1 MFKLARRY
9 IVFYKNQSFAILIS
23 MILSIALMAGISSLV
38 YSGELSDLEN
48 SKEINGD
55 WNYAIP
61 LKDNTIDKITNKQD
75 KGYEVEKYGI
85 CKTIDEAVS
94 DKNIALL
101 YGDKTYLEMTTQS
114 VLEGEYPTKANQI
127 AMSKFVLDNIGY
139 DDVLGTKIS
148 LDGKD
153 YVLSGVLKSEWAAD
167 SNILNAFISEEEVNI
182 KKGIS
187 SFVYLKLDESKKMY
201 KQCQALKEDL
211 ELDSE
216 AIQENDNVNYYLG
229 GESPQSFIDHLKF
242 AFTNPEGNFTYL
254 MLVLRDEFGLTVN
267 GVILGLGLFSIFIIY
282 SVFSVNISKRI
293 TQYGILK
300 VLGIGK
306 FKQFSLV
313 LFELWS
319 LLLIAFPIGAIL
331 GNLVAKLMY
340 SNFNTVF
347 INRDVVNSG
356 THTNETQSFL
366 AAAELKA
373 GNFHISYTAIVFEA
387 AFLVVAMCFIAWKI
401 KCQTQKSVSIQLL
414 KGGNNKKRKN
424 RTIYSKGKLSLFNVL
439 IEKFMLE
446 RKRTFLGIL
455 VSLSLGGVIFL
466 CSNFVLTNAQTSN
479 QMQLASDDGLG
490 SDYKIYENNID
501 LNKTLGEDVENNLE
515 KIDGI
520 KNIYPVKSYIGEV
533 VIEQDN
539 FFWKEYYEYLNEAY
553 KDVYNRYMRNTT
565 NGDYAIK
572 SNILGYSDELLGKME
587 PYILEGSIDPE
598 QMRRNN
604 EVVLVTLEDAQGNHN
619 SIDKKVGDTIK
630 VKTPNKVSG
639 SSEDLKQLGSESDF
653 SEKEYT
659 ILAIVSR
666 TMVRDSRLYTLE
678 DQPDI
683 TYSVIMTNEQ
693 MKQNYN
699 IEGYRVLTVEK
710 EKNTDTELVANEIKK
725 QTQALDDCLFQ
736 DYTGAI
742 ERQNE
747 YLFQKTLF
755 FYGIAFVF
763 LIISL
768 FHIANTMNH
777 LILSRR
783 HEYGILRA
791 MGITNKNFRKLML
804 GQGALYG
811 IFSSIVMTLLYIIGN
826 KTMEYL
832 MGHVYGFLVS
842 NIQVNV
848 WLIITTVAVNICIG
862 IFAVLIPTQSILKE
876 DIIRQVNLT

>member
-1 MFKLARRY
+1 
-9 IVFYKNQSFAILIS
+9 
-23 MILSIALMAGISSLV
+23 
-38 YSGELSDLEN
+38 
-48 SKEINGD
+48 
-55 WNYAIP
+55 
-61 LKDNTIDKITNKQD
+61 
-75 KGYEVEKYGI
+75 
-85 CKTIDEAVS
+85 
-94 DKNIALL
+94 
-101 YGDKTYLEMTTQS
+101 
-114 VLEGEYPTKANQI
+114 
-127 AMSKFVLDNIGY
+127 
-139 DDVLGTKIS
+139 
-148 LDGKD
+148 
-153 YVLSGVLKSEWAAD
+153 
-167 SNILNAFISEEEVNI
+167 
-182 KKGIS
+182 
-187 SFVYLKLDESKKMY
+187 MY

-439 IEKFMLE
+439 IEKFMLD

-515 KIDGI
+515 KIDGV

-553 KDVYNRYMRNTT
+553 KDVYNGYMRNTT

-572 SNILGYSDELLGKME
+572 SNILGYSDELLRKME
-587 PYILEGSIDPE
+587 PYILEGSIDPD

-659 ILAIVSR
+659 ISAIVSR

-811 IFSSIVMTLLYIIGN
+811 IFSSIVMILLYIIGN

>member
-55 WNYAIP
+55 WNYATP

-114 VLEGEYPTKANQI
+114 VLEGEYPTKANEI

-414 KGGNNKKRKN
+414 KGGNDKKRKN

-466 CSNFVLTNAQTSN
+466 CSNFVLTNAKTSN

-515 KIDGI
+515 KIDGV

-553 KDVYNRYMRNTT
+553 KDVYNGYMRNTT

-587 PYILEGSIDPE
+587 PYILEGSIDPD

-659 ILAIVSR
+659 ISAIVSR

-811 IFSSIVMTLLYIIGN
+811 IFSSIVMILLYIIGN

>member
-114 VLEGEYPTKANQI
+114 VLEGEYPTKANEI

-229 GESPQSFIDHLKF
+229 GESPQSFIEHLKF

-515 KIDGI
+515 KIDGV

-553 KDVYNRYMRNTT
+553 KDVYNGYMRNTT

-572 SNILGYSDELLGKME
+572 SNILGYSDELLRKME
-587 PYILEGSIDPE
+587 PYILEGSIDPD

-659 ILAIVSR
+659 ISAIVSR

-811 IFSSIVMTLLYIIGN
+811 IFSSIVMILLYIIGN

>member
-1 MFKLARRY
+1 MFKLARKY
-9 IVFYKNQSFAILIS
+9 IVFYKSQSLAILVS
-23 MILSIALMAGISSLV
+23 MILSIALMTGISSLV
-38 YSGELSDLEN
+38 YSGQLSDLQN

-55 WNYAIP
+55 WNYAVP
-61 LKDNTIDKITNKQD
+61 LKDNTIEKITNKQD
-75 KGYEVEKYGI
+75 KGYKVEKYGI
-85 CKTIDEAVS
+85 CQTVDEAVS

-101 YGDKTYLEMTTQS
+101 YGDETYLKMTNQFI
-114 VLEGEYPTKANQI
+114 LEGEYPNKENEI

-139 DDVLGTKIS
+139 DDVLGTRIS
-148 LDGKD
+148 LDGKE

-167 SNILNAFISEEEVNI
+167 SNILNAFISKEEVN
-182 KKGIS
+182 KKGGIS

-201 KQCQALKEDL
+201 KQSQALKEEL

-229 GESPQSFIDHLKF
+229 GESPQSLIDHLKF

-282 SVFSVNISKRI
+282 SIFSVNISKRLS
-293 TQYGILK
+293 QYGILK
-300 VLGIGK
+300 VLGIGRL
-306 FKQFSLV
+306 KQFSLV

-319 LLLIAFPIGAIL
+319 LLLVAFPTGVIL

-347 INRDVVNSG
+347 INKDVVNSE
-356 THTNETQSFL
+356 THINGTQSFL
-366 AAAELKA
+366 AATELKA
-373 GNFHISYTAIVFEA
+373 ENFHISYTAIMFEA
-387 AFLVVAMCFIAWKI
+387 IFLAVAMCFIAWKI
-401 KCQTQKSVSIQLL
+401 KCQTQKGVSIQLL
-414 KGGNNKKRKN
+414 KGENDKKRKN
-424 RTIYSKGKLSLFNVL
+424 RTIYSKGKISLFNVL

-455 VSLSLGGVIFL
+455 ISLSLGGVIFL

-479 QMQLASDDGLG
+479 KMQLASDDGLG

-501 LNKTLGEDVENNLE
+501 LNKTIGEDIENELE
-515 KIDGI
+515 KIDGV
-520 KNIYPVKSYIGEV
+520 KNVYPVKSYIGEV
-533 VIEQDN
+533 LIEKNN

-553 KDVYNRYMRNTT
+553 KDTYNGYMRNTI

-572 SNILGYSDELLGKME
+572 CNILGYNDELLGKME
-587 PYILEGSIDPE
+587 PYILEGSIDPD

-604 EVVLVTLEDAQGNHN
+604 EIVLVTLEDAQGNHN
-619 SIDKKVGDTIK
+619 SVDKKIGDTIK
-630 VKTPNKVSG
+630 VRIPNNIG
-639 SSEDLKQLGSESDF
+639 GTSEDLKQLGSESDF

-659 ILAIVSR
+659 ISAIVSR

-693 MKQNYN
+693 MQKNYN
-699 IEGYRVLTVEK
+699 IEAYRVLTVEK
-710 EKNTDTELVANEIKK
+710 EKSADTELVAAEIKRRT
-725 QTQALDDCLFQ
+725 QTLDDCLFQ

-747 YLFQKTLF
+747 FLFQKTLF

-763 LIISL
+763 FDYKSISY
-768 FHIANTMNH
+768 
-777 LILSRR
+777 S
-783 HEYGILRA
+783 
-791 MGITNKNFRKLML
+791 
-804 GQGALYG
+804 
-811 IFSSIVMTLLYIIGN
+811 
-826 KTMEYL
+826 
-832 MGHVYGFLVS
+832 
-842 NIQVNV
+842 
-848 WLIITTVAVNICIG
+848 
-862 IFAVLIPTQSILKE
+862 
-876 DIIRQVNLT
+876 

>member
-1 MFKLARRY
+1 MFKLARKY
-9 IVFYKNQSFAILIS
+9 IVFYKSQSLAILVS
-23 MILSIALMAGISSLV
+23 MILSIALMTGISSLV
-38 YSGELSDLEN
+38 YSGQLSDLQN

-55 WNYAIP
+55 WNYAVP
-61 LKDNTIDKITNKQD
+61 LKDNTIEKITNKQD
-75 KGYEVEKYGI
+75 KGYKVEKYGI
-85 CKTIDEAVS
+85 CQTVDEAVS

-101 YGDKTYLEMTTQS
+101 YGDETYLKMTNQFI
-114 VLEGEYPTKANQI
+114 LEGEYPNKENEI

-139 DDVLGTKIS
+139 DDVLGTRIS
-148 LDGKD
+148 LDGKE

-167 SNILNAFISEEEVNI
+167 SNILNAFISKEEVN
-182 KKGIS
+182 KKGGIS

-201 KQCQALKEDL
+201 KQSQALKEEL

-229 GESPQSFIDHLKF
+229 GESPQSLIDHLKF

-282 SVFSVNISKRI
+282 SIFSVNISKRLS
-293 TQYGILK
+293 QYGILK
-300 VLGIGK
+300 VLGIGRL
-306 FKQFSLV
+306 KQFSLV

-319 LLLIAFPIGAIL
+319 LLLVAFPTGVIL

-347 INRDVVNSG
+347 INKDVVNSE
-356 THTNETQSFL
+356 THINGTQSFL
-366 AAAELKA
+366 AATELKA
-373 GNFHISYTAIVFEA
+373 ENFHISYTAIMFEA
-387 AFLVVAMCFIAWKI
+387 IFLAVAMCFIAWKI
-401 KCQTQKSVSIQLL
+401 KCQTQKGVSIQLL
-414 KGGNNKKRKN
+414 KGENDKKRKN
-424 RTIYSKGKLSLFNVL
+424 RTIYSKGKISLFNVL

-455 VSLSLGGVIFL
+455 ISLSLGGVIFL

-479 QMQLASDDGLG
+479 KMQLASDDGLG

-501 LNKTLGEDVENNLE
+501 LNKTIGEDIENELE
-515 KIDGI
+515 KIDGV
-520 KNIYPVKSYIGEV
+520 KNVYPVKSYIGEV
-533 VIEQDN
+533 LIEKNN

-553 KDVYNRYMRNTT
+553 KDTYNGYMRNTI

-572 SNILGYSDELLGKME
+572 CNILGYNDELLGKME
-587 PYILEGSIDPE
+587 PYILEGSIDPD

-604 EVVLVTLEDAQGNHN
+604 EIVLVTLEDAQGNHN
-619 SIDKKVGDTIK
+619 SVDKKIGDTIK
-630 VKTPNKVSG
+630 VRIPNNIG
-639 SSEDLKQLGSESDF
+639 GTSEDLKQLGSESDF

-659 ILAIVSR
+659 ISAIVSR
-666 TMVRDSRLYTLE
+666 TMERDSRLYTLE

-693 MKQNYN
+693 MQKNYN
-699 IEGYRVLTVEK
+699 IEAYRVLTVEK
-710 EKNTDTELVANEIKK
+710 EKSADTELVAAEIKRRT
-725 QTQALDDCLFQ
+725 QTLDDCLFQ

-747 YLFQKTLF
+747 FLFQKTLF

-768 FHIANTMNH
+768 FHIVNTMNH
-777 LILSRR
+777 LISSRR

-811 IFSSIVMTLLYIIGN
+811 IFSSIVMILLYIIGN

-848 WLIITTVAVNICIG
+848 WLIIATVAVNICIG
-862 IFAVLIPTQSILKE
+862 IFAVLIPTHSILKE
-876 DIIRQVNLT
+876 DIVRQVNLT

>member
-23 MILSIALMAGISSLV
+23 MILSIALMVGISSLV

-114 VLEGEYPTKANQI
+114 VLEGEYPTKANEI

-229 GESPQSFIDHLKF
+229 GESPQSSIDHLKF

-414 KGGNNKKRKN
+414 KGGNDKKRKN

-439 IEKFMLE
+439 IEKFMIE

-515 KIDGI
+515 KIDGV

-553 KDVYNRYMRNTT
+553 KDVYNGYMRNTT

-587 PYILEGSIDPE
+587 PYILEGSIDPD

-659 ILAIVSR
+659 ISAIVSR

-811 IFSSIVMTLLYIIGN
+811 IFSSIVMILLYIIGN

-862 IFAVLIPTQSILKE
+862 IFAVFIPTQSILKE

>member
-1 MFKLARRY
+1 M
-9 IVFYKNQSFAILIS
+9 V
-23 MILSIALMAGISSLV
+23 GISSLV

-114 VLEGEYPTKANQI
+114 VLEGEYPTKANEI

-229 GESPQSFIDHLKF
+229 GESPQSSIDHLKF

-414 KGGNNKKRKN
+414 KGGNDKKRKN

-515 KIDGI
+515 KIDGV

-553 KDVYNRYMRNTT
+553 KDVYNGYMRNTT

-587 PYILEGSIDPE
+587 PYILEGSIDPD

-659 ILAIVSR
+659 ISAIVSR

-791 MGITNKNFRKLML
+791 MGITNKNF
-804 GQGALYG
+804 
-811 IFSSIVMTLLYIIGN
+811 
-826 KTMEYL
+826 
-832 MGHVYGFLVS
+832 
-842 NIQVNV
+842 
-848 WLIITTVAVNICIG
+848 
-862 IFAVLIPTQSILKE
+862 
-876 DIIRQVNLT
+876 

>member
-23 MILSIALMAGISSLV
+23 MILSIALMVGISSLV

-114 VLEGEYPTKANQI
+114 VLEGEYPTKANEI

-229 GESPQSFIDHLKF
+229 GESPQSLIDHLKF

-300 VLGIGK
+300 VLGIGM

-366 AAAELKA
+366 DAAELKA
-373 GNFHISYTAIVFEA
+373 GNFHISYTAMVFEA

-414 KGGNNKKRKN
+414 KGGNDKKRKN

-515 KIDGI
+515 KIDGV

-553 KDVYNRYMRNTT
+553 KDVYNGYMRNTT

-587 PYILEGSIDPE
+587 PYILEGSIDPD

-659 ILAIVSR
+659 ISAIVSR

-755 FYGIAFVF
+755 FNGIAFVF

>member
-23 MILSIALMAGISSLV
+23 MILSIALMVGISSLV

-114 VLEGEYPTKANQI
+114 VLEGEYPTKANEI

-139 DDVLGTKIS
+139 DDVLGTRIS

-229 GESPQSFIDHLKF
+229 GESPQSSIDHLKF

-414 KGGNNKKRKN
+414 KGGNDKKRKN

-515 KIDGI
+515 KIDGV

-553 KDVYNRYMRNTT
+553 KDVYNGYMRNTT

-587 PYILEGSIDPE
+587 PYILEGSIDPD

-659 ILAIVSR
+659 ISAIVSR

-811 IFSSIVMTLLYIIGN
+811 IFSSIVMILLYIIGN

-862 IFAVLIPTQSILKE
+862 IFAVFIPTQSILKE

>member
-23 MILSIALMAGISSLV
+23 MILSIALMVGISSLV

-114 VLEGEYPTKANQI
+114 VLEGEYPTKANEI

-229 GESPQSFIDHLKF
+229 GESPQSSIDHLKF

-414 KGGNNKKRKN
+414 KGGNDKKRKN

-515 KIDGI
+515 KIDGV

-553 KDVYNRYMRNTT
+553 KDVYNGYMRNTT

-587 PYILEGSIDPE
+587 PYILEGSIDPD

-659 ILAIVSR
+659 ISAIVSR

-811 IFSSIVMTLLYIIGN
+811 IFSSIVMILLYIIGN

-862 IFAVLIPTQSILKE
+862 IFAVFIPTQSILKE

>member
-1 MFKLARRY
+1 M
-9 IVFYKNQSFAILIS
+9 V
-23 MILSIALMAGISSLV
+23 GISSLV

-114 VLEGEYPTKANQI
+114 VLEGEYPTKANEI

-229 GESPQSFIDHLKF
+229 GESPQSSIDHLKF

-414 KGGNNKKRKN
+414 KGGNDKKRKN

-515 KIDGI
+515 KIDGV

-553 KDVYNRYMRNTT
+553 KDVYNGYMRNTT

-587 PYILEGSIDPE
+587 PYILEGSIDPD

-659 ILAIVSR
+659 ISAIVSR

-811 IFSSIVMTLLYIIGN
+811 IFSSIVMILLYIIGN

-862 IFAVLIPTQSILKE
+862 IFAVFIPTQSILKE

>member
-114 VLEGEYPTKANQI
+114 VLEGEYPTKANEI

-414 KGGNNKKRKN
+414 KGGNDKKRKN

-515 KIDGI
+515 KIDGV
-520 KNIYPVKSYIGEV
+520 KNIYQVKSYIGEV

-553 KDVYNRYMRNTT
+553 KDVYNGYMRNTT

-587 PYILEGSIDPE
+587 PYILEGSIDPD

-659 ILAIVSR
+659 ISAIVSR

-811 IFSSIVMTLLYIIGN
+811 IFSSIVMILLYIIGN

>member
-1 MFKLARRY
+1 MFKLARKY
-9 IVFYKNQSFAILIS
+9 IVFYKSQSLAILVS
-23 MILSIALMAGISSLV
+23 MILSIALMTGISSLV
-38 YSGELSDLEN
+38 YSGQLSDLQN

-55 WNYAIP
+55 WNYAVP
-61 LKDNTIDKITNKQD
+61 LKDNTIEKITNKQD
-75 KGYEVEKYGI
+75 KGYKVEKYGI
-85 CKTIDEAVS
+85 CQTVDEAVS

-101 YGDKTYLEMTTQS
+101 YGDETYLKMTNQFI
-114 VLEGEYPTKANQI
+114 LEGEYPNKENEI

-139 DDVLGTKIS
+139 DDVLGTRIS
-148 LDGKD
+148 LDGKE

-167 SNILNAFISEEEVNI
+167 SNILNAFISKEEVN
-182 KKGIS
+182 KKGGIS

-201 KQCQALKEDL
+201 KQSQALKEEL

-229 GESPQSFIDHLKF
+229 GESPQSLIDHLKF

-282 SVFSVNISKRI
+282 SIFSVNISKRLS
-293 TQYGILK
+293 QYGILK
-300 VLGIGK
+300 VLGIGRL
-306 FKQFSLV
+306 KQFSLV

-319 LLLIAFPIGAIL
+319 LLFVAFPTGVIL

-347 INRDVVNSG
+347 INKDVVNSE
-356 THTNETQSFL
+356 THINGTQSFL
-366 AAAELKA
+366 AATELKA
-373 GNFHISYTAIVFEA
+373 ENFHISYTAIMFEA
-387 AFLVVAMCFIAWKI
+387 IFLAVAMCFIAWKI
-401 KCQTQKSVSIQLL
+401 KCQTQKGVSIQLL
-414 KGGNNKKRKN
+414 KGENDKKRKN
-424 RTIYSKGKLSLFNVL
+424 RTIYSKGKISLFNVL

-455 VSLSLGGVIFL
+455 ISLSLGGVIFL

-479 QMQLASDDGLG
+479 KMQLASDDGLG

-501 LNKTLGEDVENNLE
+501 LNKTIGEDIENELE
-515 KIDGI
+515 KIDGV
-520 KNIYPVKSYIGEV
+520 KNVYPVKSYIGEV
-533 VIEQDN
+533 LIEKNN

-553 KDVYNRYMRNTT
+553 KDTYNGYMRNTI

-572 SNILGYSDELLGKME
+572 CNILGYNDELLGKME
-587 PYILEGSIDPE
+587 PYILEGSIDPD

-604 EVVLVTLEDAQGNHN
+604 EIVLVTLEDAQGNHN
-619 SIDKKVGDTIK
+619 SVDKKIGDTIK
-630 VKTPNKVSG
+630 VRIPNNIG
-639 SSEDLKQLGSESDF
+639 GTSEDLKQLGSESDF

-659 ILAIVSR
+659 ISAIVSR

-693 MKQNYN
+693 MQKNYN

-710 EKNTDTELVANEIKK
+710 EKSDDTELVAAEIKRRT
-725 QTQALDDCLFQ
+725 QTLDDCLFQ

-747 YLFQKTLF
+747 FLFQKTLF

-768 FHIANTMNH
+768 FHIVNTMNH
-777 LILSRR
+777 LISSRR

-811 IFSSIVMTLLYIIGN
+811 IFSSIVMILLYIIGN

-848 WLIITTVAVNICIG
+848 WLIIATVVVNICIG
-862 IFAVLIPTQSILKE
+862 IFAVLIPTHSILKE
-876 DIIRQVNLT
+876 DIVRQVNLT

>member
-23 MILSIALMAGISSLV
+23 MILSIALMVGISSLV

-114 VLEGEYPTKANQI
+114 VLEGEYPTKANEI

-267 GVILGLGLFSIFIIY
+267 GIILGLGLFSIFIIY

-414 KGGNNKKRKN
+414 KGGNDKKRKN

-439 IEKFMLE
+439 IEKFMFE

-515 KIDGI
+515 KIDGV

-553 KDVYNRYMRNTT
+553 KDVYNGYMRNTT

-587 PYILEGSIDPE
+587 PYILEGSIDPD

-659 ILAIVSR
+659 ISAIVSR

-804 GQGALYG
+804 SQGALYG
-811 IFSSIVMTLLYIIGN
+811 IFSSIVMILLYIIGN

-832 MGHVYGFLVS
+832 MGYVYGFLVS

>member
-114 VLEGEYPTKANQI
+114 VLEGEYPTKANEI

-387 AFLVVAMCFIAWKI
+387 TFLVVAMCFIAWKI

-414 KGGNNKKRKN
+414 KGGNDKKRKN

-466 CSNFVLTNAQTSN
+466 CSNFVLTNAKTSN

-515 KIDGI
+515 KIDGV

-553 KDVYNRYMRNTT
+553 KDVYNGYMRNTT

-587 PYILEGSIDPE
+587 PYILEGSIDPD

-659 ILAIVSR
+659 ISAIVSR

-811 IFSSIVMTLLYIIGN
+811 IFSSIVMILLYIIGN

>member
-1 MFKLARRY
+1 MFKLARKY
-9 IVFYKNQSFAILIS
+9 IVFYKSQSLAILVS
-23 MILSIALMAGISSLV
+23 MILSIALMTGISSLV
-38 YSGELSDLEN
+38 YSGQLSDLQN

-55 WNYAIP
+55 WNYAVP
-61 LKDNTIDKITNKQD
+61 LKDNTIEKITNKQD
-75 KGYEVEKYGI
+75 KGYKVEKYGI
-85 CKTIDEAVS
+85 CQTVDEAVS

-101 YGDKTYLEMTTQS
+101 YGDETYLKMTNQFI
-114 VLEGEYPTKANQI
+114 LEGEYPNKENEI

-139 DDVLGTKIS
+139 DDVLGTRIS
-148 LDGKD
+148 LDGKE

-167 SNILNAFISEEEVNI
+167 SNILNAFISKEEVN
-182 KKGIS
+182 KKGGIS

-201 KQCQALKEDL
+201 KQSQALKEEL

-229 GESPQSFIDHLKF
+229 GESPQSLIDHLKF

-282 SVFSVNISKRI
+282 SIFSVNISKRLS
-293 TQYGILK
+293 QYGILK
-300 VLGIGK
+300 VLGIGRL
-306 FKQFSLV
+306 KQFSLV

-319 LLLIAFPIGAIL
+319 LLLVAFPTGVIL

-347 INRDVVNSG
+347 INKDVVNSE
-356 THTNETQSFL
+356 THINGTQSFL
-366 AAAELKA
+366 AATELKA
-373 GNFHISYTAIVFEA
+373 ENFHISYTAIMFEA
-387 AFLVVAMCFIAWKI
+387 IFLAVAMCFIAWKI
-401 KCQTQKSVSIQLL
+401 KCQTQKGVSIQLL
-414 KGGNNKKRKN
+414 KGENDKKRKN
-424 RTIYSKGKLSLFNVL
+424 RTIYSKGKISLFNVL

-455 VSLSLGGVIFL
+455 ISLSLGGVIFL

-479 QMQLASDDGLG
+479 KMQLASDDGLG

-501 LNKTLGEDVENNLE
+501 LNKTIGEDIENELE
-515 KIDGI
+515 KIDGV
-520 KNIYPVKSYIGEV
+520 KNVYPVKSYIGEV
-533 VIEQDN
+533 LIEKNN

-553 KDVYNRYMRNTT
+553 KDTYNGYMRNTI

-572 SNILGYSDELLGKME
+572 CNILGYNDELLGKME
-587 PYILEGSIDPE
+587 PYILEGSIDPD

-604 EVVLVTLEDAQGNHN
+604 EIVLVTLEDAQGNHN
-619 SIDKKVGDTIK
+619 SVDKKIGDTIK
-630 VKTPNKVSG
+630 VRIPNNIG
-639 SSEDLKQLGSESDF
+639 GTSEDLKQLGSESDF

-659 ILAIVSR
+659 ISAIVSR

-693 MKQNYN
+693 MQKNYN
-699 IEGYRVLTVEK
+699 IEAYRVLTVEK
-710 EKNTDTELVANEIKK
+710 EKSADTELVAAEIKRRT
-725 QTQALDDCLFQ
+725 QTLDDCLFQ

-747 YLFQKTLF
+747 FLFQKTLF

-768 FHIANTMNH
+768 FHIVNTMNH
-777 LILSRR
+777 LISSRR

-811 IFSSIVMTLLYIIGN
+811 IFSSIVMILLYIIWN

-848 WLIITTVAVNICIG
+848 WLIIATVAVNICIG
-862 IFAVLIPTQSILKE
+862 IFAVLIPTHSILKE
-876 DIIRQVNLT
+876 DIVRQVNLT

>member
-114 VLEGEYPTKANQI
+114 VLEGEYPTKANEI

-414 KGGNNKKRKN
+414 KGGNDKKRKN

-466 CSNFVLTNAQTSN
+466 CSNFVLTNAKTSN

-515 KIDGI
+515 KIDGV

-553 KDVYNRYMRNTT
+553 KDVYNGYMRNTT

-587 PYILEGSIDPE
+587 PYILEGSIDPD

-630 VKTPNKVSG
+630 VKAPNKVSG

-659 ILAIVSR
+659 ISAIVSR

-811 IFSSIVMTLLYIIGN
+811 IFSSIVMILLYIIGN

>member
-1 MFKLARRY
+1 
-9 IVFYKNQSFAILIS
+9 

-114 VLEGEYPTKANQI
+114 VLEGEYPTKANEI

-414 KGGNNKKRKN
+414 KGGNDKKRKN

-515 KIDGI
+515 KIDGV

-553 KDVYNRYMRNTT
+553 KDVYNGYMRNTT

-587 PYILEGSIDPE
+587 PYILEGSIDPD

-659 ILAIVSR
+659 ISAIVSR

-768 FHIANTMNH
+768 FYIANTMNH

-811 IFSSIVMTLLYIIGN
+811 IFSSIVMILLYIIGN

>member
-114 VLEGEYPTKANQI
+114 VLEGEYPTKANEI

-300 VLGIGK
+300 VLGIGM

-347 INRDVVNSG
+347 INRNVVNSG

-414 KGGNNKKRKN
+414 KGGNDKKRKN

-515 KIDGI
+515 KIDGV

-553 KDVYNRYMRNTT
+553 KDVYNGYMRNTT

-587 PYILEGSIDPE
+587 PYILEGSIDPDK
-598 QMRRNN
+598 MRRNN
-604 EVVLVTLEDAQGNHN
+604 EVVIVTLEDAQGNHN

-659 ILAIVSR
+659 ISAIVSR

>member
-23 MILSIALMAGISSLV
+23 MILSIALMTGISSLV

-101 YGDKTYLEMTTQS
+101 YGDKTYLKMTTQS
-114 VLEGEYPTKANQI
+114 VLEGEYPTKANEI

-153 YVLSGVLKSEWAAD
+153 YVLSGVLKSEGAAD

-300 VLGIGK
+300 VLGIGM

-366 AAAELKA
+366 DAAELKA
-373 GNFHISYTAIVFEA
+373 GNFHISYTAMVFEA

-414 KGGNNKKRKN
+414 KGGNDKKRKN

-515 KIDGI
+515 KIDGV

-553 KDVYNRYMRNTT
+553 KDVYNGYMRNTT

-587 PYILEGSIDPE
+587 PYILEGSIDPD

-659 ILAIVSR
+659 ISAIVSR

-699 IEGYRVLTVEK
+699 IEGCRVLTVEK

-811 IFSSIVMTLLYIIGN
+811 IFSSIVMILLYIIGN

>member
-23 MILSIALMAGISSLV
+23 MILSIALMVGISSLV

-114 VLEGEYPTKANQI
+114 VLEGEYPTKANEI

-229 GESPQSFIDHLKF
+229 GESPQSSIDHLKF

-414 KGGNNKKRKN
+414 KGGNDKKRKN

-515 KIDGI
+515 KIDGV

-553 KDVYNRYMRNTT
+553 KDVYNGYMRNTT

-587 PYILEGSIDPE
+587 PYILEGSIDPD

-604 EVVLVTLEDAQGNHN
+604 EVVLVTLEDAQGNNN

-659 ILAIVSR
+659 ISAIVSR

-811 IFSSIVMTLLYIIGN
+811 IFSSIVMILLYIIGN

-862 IFAVLIPTQSILKE
+862 IFAVFIPTQSILKE

>member
-114 VLEGEYPTKANQI
+114 VLEGEYPTKANEI

-182 KKGIS
+182 KKGNS

-414 KGGNNKKRKN
+414 KGGNDKKRKN

-466 CSNFVLTNAQTSN
+466 CSNFVLTNAKTSN

-515 KIDGI
+515 KIDGV

-553 KDVYNRYMRNTT
+553 KDVYNGYMRNTT

-587 PYILEGSIDPE
+587 PYILEGSIDPD

-659 ILAIVSR
+659 ISAIVSR

>member
-114 VLEGEYPTKANQI
+114 VLEGEYPTKANEI

-187 SFVYLKLDESKKMY
+187 AFVYLKLDESKKMY

-414 KGGNNKKRKN
+414 KGGNDKKRKN

-515 KIDGI
+515 KIDGV

-553 KDVYNRYMRNTT
+553 KDVYNGYMRNTT

-587 PYILEGSIDPE
+587 PYILEGSIDPD

-659 ILAIVSR
+659 ISAIVSR

-811 IFSSIVMTLLYIIGN
+811 IFSSIVMILLYIIGN

>member
-1 MFKLARRY
+1 
-9 IVFYKNQSFAILIS
+9 

-414 KGGNNKKRKN
+414 KGGNDKKRKN

-572 SNILGYSDELLGKME
+572 SNILGYSDELLRKME
-587 PYILEGSIDPE
+587 PYILEGSIDPD

-653 SEKEYT
+653 SKKEYT
-659 ILAIVSR
+659 ISAIVSR

-811 IFSSIVMTLLYIIGN
+811 IFSSIVMILLYIIGN

>member
-1 MFKLARRY
+1 
-9 IVFYKNQSFAILIS
+9 
-23 MILSIALMAGISSLV
+23 MILSIALMVGISSLV

-114 VLEGEYPTKANQI
+114 VLEGEYPTKANEI

-229 GESPQSFIDHLKF
+229 GESPQSSIDHLKF

-414 KGGNNKKRKN
+414 KGGNDKKRKN

-515 KIDGI
+515 KIDGV

-553 KDVYNRYMRNTT
+553 KDVYNGYMRNTT

-587 PYILEGSIDPE
+587 PYILEGSIDPD

-630 VKTPNKVSG
+630 VKTPNKVRG

-659 ILAIVSR
+659 ISAIVSR

-811 IFSSIVMTLLYIIGN
+811 IFSSIVMILLYIIGN

-862 IFAVLIPTQSILKE
+862 IFAVFIPTQSILKE

>member
-61 LKDNTIDKITNKQD
+61 LKDNTIDKIINKQD

-114 VLEGEYPTKANQI
+114 VWEGEYPTKANEI

-553 KDVYNRYMRNTT
+553 KDVYNGYMRNTT

-587 PYILEGSIDPE
+587 PYILEGSIDPD

-659 ILAIVSR
+659 ISAIVSR

-811 IFSSIVMTLLYIIGN
+811 IFSSIVMILLYIIGN

>member
-114 VLEGEYPTKANQI
+114 VLEGEYPTKANEI

-479 QMQLASDDGLG
+479 QMQLVSDDGLG

-515 KIDGI
+515 KIDGV

-553 KDVYNRYMRNTT
+553 KDVYNGYMRNTT

-572 SNILGYSDELLGKME
+572 SNILGYSDELLRKME
-587 PYILEGSIDPE
+587 PYILEGSIDPD

-659 ILAIVSR
+659 ISAIVSR

-811 IFSSIVMTLLYIIGN
+811 IFSSIVMILLYIIGN

>member
-114 VLEGEYPTKANQI
+114 VLEGEYPTKANEI

-331 GNLVAKLMY
+331 GNLVVKLMY

-366 AAAELKA
+366 AAAELKV

-414 KGGNNKKRKN
+414 KGGNDKKRKN

-515 KIDGI
+515 KIDGV
-520 KNIYPVKSYIGEV
+520 KNIYQVKSYIGEV

-553 KDVYNRYMRNTT
+553 KDVYNGYMRNTT

-587 PYILEGSIDPE
+587 PYILEGSIDPD

-659 ILAIVSR
+659 ISAIVSR

>member
-75 KGYEVEKYGI
+75 KGYEVKKYGI

-114 VLEGEYPTKANQI
+114 VLEGEYPTKANEI

-267 GVILGLGLFSIFIIY
+267 GIILGLGLFSIFIIY

-414 KGGNNKKRKN
+414 KGGNDKKRKN

-439 IEKFMLE
+439 IEKFMFE

-515 KIDGI
+515 KIDGV

-553 KDVYNRYMRNTT
+553 KDVYNGYMRNTT

-587 PYILEGSIDPE
+587 PYILEGSIDPD

-659 ILAIVSR
+659 ISAIVSR

-804 GQGALYG
+804 SQGALYG
-811 IFSSIVMTLLYIIGN
+811 IFSSIVMILLYIIGN

>member
-23 MILSIALMAGISSLV
+23 MILSIALMVGISSLV

-114 VLEGEYPTKANQI
+114 VLEGEYPTKANEI

-414 KGGNNKKRKN
+414 KGGNDKKRKN

-515 KIDGI
+515 KIDGV

-553 KDVYNRYMRNTT
+553 KDVYNGYMRNTT

-587 PYILEGSIDPE
+587 PYILEGSIDPD

-659 ILAIVSR
+659 ISAIVSR

-804 GQGALYG
+804 SQGALYG
-811 IFSSIVMTLLYIIGN
+811 IFSSIVMILLYIIGN

>member
-1 MFKLARRY
+1 
-9 IVFYKNQSFAILIS
+9 
-23 MILSIALMAGISSLV
+23 MAGISSLV

-61 LKDNTIDKITNKQD
+61 LKDNTIDKIINKQD

-114 VLEGEYPTKANQI
+114 VWEGEYPTKANEI

-553 KDVYNRYMRNTT
+553 KDVYNGYMRNTT

-587 PYILEGSIDPE
+587 PYILEGSIDPD

-659 ILAIVSR
+659 ISAIVSR

-811 IFSSIVMTLLYIIGN
+811 IFSSIVMILLYIIGN

>member
-114 VLEGEYPTKANQI
+114 VLEGEYPTKANEI

-300 VLGIGK
+300 VLGIGM

-347 INRDVVNSG
+347 INRNVVNSG

-414 KGGNNKKRKN
+414 KGGNDKKRKN

-446 RKRTFLGIL
+446 RKRTFLDIL

-515 KIDGI
+515 KIDGV

-553 KDVYNRYMRNTT
+553 KDVYNGYMRNTT

-587 PYILEGSIDPE
+587 PYILEGSIDPD

-659 ILAIVSR
+659 ISAIVSR

-811 IFSSIVMTLLYIIGN
+811 IFSSIVMILLYIIGN

>member
-114 VLEGEYPTKANQI
+114 VLEGEYPTKANEI

-424 RTIYSKGKLSLFNVL
+424 RTIYSKGKLSFFNVL

-572 SNILGYSDELLGKME
+572 SNILGYSDELLGKMQ
-587 PYILEGSIDPE
+587 PYILEGSIDPD

-659 ILAIVSR
+659 ISAIVSR

-811 IFSSIVMTLLYIIGN
+811 IFSSIVMILLYIIGN

>member
-23 MILSIALMAGISSLV
+23 MILSIALMVGISSLV

-114 VLEGEYPTKANQI
+114 VLEGEYPTKANEI

-229 GESPQSFIDHLKF
+229 GESPQSSIDHLKF

-313 LFELWS
+313 LLWS

-414 KGGNNKKRKN
+414 KGGNDKKRKN

-515 KIDGI
+515 KIDGV

-553 KDVYNRYMRNTT
+553 KDVYNGYMRNTT

-587 PYILEGSIDPE
+587 PYILEGSIDPD

-659 ILAIVSR
+659 ISAIVSR

-811 IFSSIVMTLLYIIGN
+811 IFSSIVMILLYIIGN

-862 IFAVLIPTQSILKE
+862 IFAVFIPTQSILKE